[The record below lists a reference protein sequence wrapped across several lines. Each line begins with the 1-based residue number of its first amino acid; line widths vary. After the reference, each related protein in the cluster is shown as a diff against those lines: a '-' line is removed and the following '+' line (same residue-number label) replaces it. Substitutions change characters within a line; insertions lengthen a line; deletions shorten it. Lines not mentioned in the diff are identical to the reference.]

1 MWKFLEGAAVG
12 AGLLAASAGSPV
24 HADSQ
29 EDHNRG
35 GVQHVLLI
43 SIDGMHALDFINC
56 AQGISGFNGGQPY
69 CPNLADLAE
78 TGVNYVEA
86 LALKMSHFFPHT
98 F

>member
-29 EDHNRG
+29 EDHDR
-35 GVQHVLLI
+35 GVQHVVLI

-56 AQGISGFNGGQPY
+56 AQGVNGGKPY
-69 CPNLADLAE
+69 CPNLAELAE
-78 TGVNYVEA
+78 TGVNIWR
-86 LALKMSHFFPHT
+86 LRPRSLPIRSPD
-98 F
+98 

>member
-12 AGLLAASAGSPV
+12 AGLLAASAGSQV

-35 GVQHVLLI
+35 GVQRVLLI

-56 AQGISGFNGGQPY
+56 AQGSAALTAVSLIAPIW
-69 CPNLADLAE
+69 PNSRRRVSIIWRLRPRSLPIRSPD
-78 TGVNYVEA
+78 
-86 LALKMSHFFPHT
+86 
-98 F
+98 